1 MCQSEEEEEEG
12 GGLYDAHDAGRGLQ
26 ATNPARA
33 GAEHG
38 AGVSNLS

>member
-1 MCQSEEEEEEG
+1 MLKMQEEVCT
-12 GGLYDAHDAGRGLQ
+12 LPT